1 MTHAD
6 VVLAKKWE
14 LDALRQGLRPD
25 ALDSLDQAHHLDIT
39 FTSNAIEGN
48 TLTLGE
54 TAAIVEKG
62 TTVAGKPLK
71 DHLEVVEQ
79 AKALEWI
86 CGAEG
91 RNGPSPSERDIKHLH
106 RLLTAQSNPA
116 VAGRYADRPRVAAW
130 DAGTIEFPGPSDI
143 PALMA
148 KYCGWL
154 AAAPNDPGSA
164 FEAHVG
170 LLSIHPFNDGNGRTA
185 RLLMNLFLTRAGY
198 PAIAVRPEDRPAYL
212 QALATAQAGKGDKDF
227 KNLLFGRLDQTLDIY
242 LSAARQAQSASGATA
257 QKRT

>member
-14 LDALRQGLRPD
+14 LDALRQGVRPD
-25 ALDSLDQAHHLDIT
+25 AFDSLDQAHRLDIT
-39 FTSNAIEGN
+39 FTSNAIDGN

-54 TAAIVEKG
+54 TAAIVEAG
-62 TTVAGKPLK
+62 TTVVGKSLK
-71 DHLEVVEQ
+71 DHLEVVEH

-86 CGAEG
+86 FGAEG
-91 RNGPSPSERDIKHLH
+91 RNGASLGERDIKHLH

-116 VAGRYADRPRVAAW
+116 VAGRYADRPRTVTW
-130 DAGTIEFPGPSDI
+130 EAGTLEFPAPADI

-148 KYCGWL
+148 TYCSWL
-154 AAAPNDPGSA
+154 AAASNDPASA

-170 LLSIHPFNDGNGRTA
+170 MLSIHPFSDGNGRAA
-185 RLLMNLFLTRAGY
+185 RLLMNLVLTRAGY
-198 PAIAVRPEDRPAYL
+198 PAIAIRPQDRPAYL
-212 QALATAQAGKGDKDF
+212 DGLAAAQAGKGDRGFKD
-227 KNLLFGRLDQTLDIY
+227 LLFGRLDQTLDIY
-242 LSAARQAQSASGATA
+242 LSAARQAHNTAGADT